1 MEFRKIIASEA
12 SEKMQKFIEVQEL
25 MNVFPRLSPDTLGN
39 VRPIFPGFVHIF
51 RESVFPNGG
60 EIKFQMT

>member
-25 MNVFPRLSPDTLGN
+25 MNVFPRFSPDTLGK
-39 VRPIFPGFVHIF
+39 VRPIFPGFVHISP
-51 RESVFPNGG
+51 ESVFPNGG
-60 EIKFQMT
+60 EIINFK